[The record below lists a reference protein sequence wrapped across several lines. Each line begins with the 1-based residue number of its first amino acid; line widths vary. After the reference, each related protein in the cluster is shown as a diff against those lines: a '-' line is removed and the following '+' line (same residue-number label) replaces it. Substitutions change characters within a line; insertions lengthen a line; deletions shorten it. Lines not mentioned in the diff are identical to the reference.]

1 MLAGRSEYLVWAQ
14 IPQHAVVNTFSVRRL
29 VELVDGTPGL
39 RISLRFDKI
48 SRRMR
53 SLDKIILPELRKDE
67 FELTEDTIVGF
78 GRLCAFL
85 GLGDPC
91 HVQSLVTSL
100 VFGWCFHIRAQTP
113 EMWAKDAAIFAEAF
127 IKGSDKAVLRLE
139 YLEHLKLAYLFGV
152 REGYK
157 GTFNILHEPA
167 RQQNLNR
174 MERTAAEIGLT
185 SPAEIILNELQTARR
200 AILQYADRD
209 RARFSLP
216 APPATP
222 TPSGALLQTADS
234 SQTNGVGDDYVM
246 VDDVDDNDDDLV
258 DAVIYENDDDSSSD
272 YDEI

>member
-1 MLAGRSEYLVWAQ
+1 
-14 IPQHAVVNTFSVRRL
+14 
-29 VELVDGTPGL
+29 
-39 RISLRFDKI
+39 
-48 SRRMR
+48 MR